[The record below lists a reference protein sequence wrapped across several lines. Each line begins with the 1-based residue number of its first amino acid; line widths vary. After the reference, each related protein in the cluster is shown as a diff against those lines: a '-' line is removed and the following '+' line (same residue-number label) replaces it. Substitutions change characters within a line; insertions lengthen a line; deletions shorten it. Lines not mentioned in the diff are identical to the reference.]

1 MGSSINEDD
10 LVELET
16 SLFKTRIK
24 YPVFYN
30 IVFVLN
36 VMFVLA
42 CMYLFYNIL

>member
-16 SLFKTRIK
+16 SLFKTRLK